1 LESDNI
7 ENVSEALQDVTR
19 LLARWRDGNA
29 EALNQLI
36 PIVYKELRRTADR
49 YLRQE
54 RPNHTLQPTA
64 LVHETYLRL
73 ARVQN
78 VQWESRTHFF
88 AAAAQ
93 IMRHLLI
100 NYALARKAE
109 KRGEGCR
116 ITLNEDI
123 GAPRNQTWD
132 IESLHD
138 ALNKLAALDERKAR
152 IVELRLFT
160 GLSNQE
166 IAEVLGI
173 SLTTV
178 NTDWRAAKAW
188 LFLKLRKARKHAE
201 GRQRR

>member
-1 LESDNI
+1 LWSGNI
-7 ENVSEALQDVTR
+7 ENVSEHLEDVTQ
-19 LLARWRDGNA
+19 LLASWREGNHD
-29 EALNQLI
+29 ALNQLI
-36 PIVYKELRRTADR
+36 PIVYKELRRTANR
-49 YLRQE
+49 YLRNE
-54 RPNHTLQPTA
+54 RADHTLQPTA

-73 ARVQN
+73 AAVEN
-78 VQWESRTHFF
+78 VQWENRTHFF

-109 KRGEGCR
+109 KRGGGCR
-116 ITLNEDI
+116 ITLNEDM
-123 GAPRNQTWD
+123 GTPPSQTWD

-138 ALNKLAALDERKAR
+138 ALNKLAKLDERKAR

-166 IAEVLGI
+166 IAEVLEI

-178 NTDWRAAKAW
+178 NTDWRTARAW
-188 LFLKLRKARKHAE
+188 LFLKLKKTKKHPD